1 MAGTIMN
8 TIFIKKFFPEFIEKF
23 TIRYK
28 ILNFIY
34 FNYPVGRRMISN
46 SLEISE
52 RIVRSEL
59 EKMIELGLIEV
70 IKSGAVITDLG
81 INLLEQGEEL
91 FNKFN
96 YTEELE
102 NKLKEYL
109 NIKKVII
116 CSDISGEETSVKNMT
131 KIASKYF
138 FDKLEDD
145 YVVGISG
152 GTTMKSFVDNL
163 KPKNNISNLTVVPA
177 RGSISTGLEYQSNV
191 VADNLSKKLNAKLYG
206 TFLPDYLDKVTFD
219 KLKTLDE
226 IKNLIYYLDRIDI
239 LVFGIGRSDEMAKR
253 RSLSLEELDILRKNN
268 AVSEAFGNYFDI
280 NGKVVYSSNTIGL
293 DIEKYLKIKE
303 VIAVAGYGSKEKS
316 IVSICKIRSDMT
328 LITCESTAKKI
339 LKL

>member
-1 MAGTIMN
+1 MDIM
-8 TIFIKKFFPEFIEKF
+8 FIKKFFPEFIEKYN
-23 TIRYK
+23 IRYK
-28 ILNFIY
+28 ILNYIY

-46 SLEISE
+46 SLDVSE
-52 RIVRSEL
+52 RIVRSEIDKL
-59 EKMIELGLIEV
+59 IDLGLIEV
-70 IKSGAVITDLG
+70 IKSGAIITDFG
-81 INLLEQGEEL
+81 VKVLEEGSDL

-102 NKLKEYL
+102 NKLKNYL

-116 CSDISGEETSVKNMT
+116 CNDISGEETSIKNMT

-138 FDKLEDD
+138 FDRLKEN

-163 KPKNNISNLTVVPA
+163 NVKNNLSNLTVVPA

-206 TFLPDYLDKVTFD
+206 TFLPDYLDKTTFD

-226 IKNLIYYLDRIDI
+226 IKNLIYYLERIDI

-253 RSLSLEELDILRKNN
+253 RALSHEELEILRKNK

-280 NGKVVYSSNTIGL
+280 NGKIVYSSNTIGL
-293 DIEKYLKIKE
+293 DIEKYLNIKE

-328 LITCESTAKKI
+328 LITSESTAKKI

>member
-1 MAGTIMN
+1 MEMM
-8 TIFIKKFFPEFIEKF
+8 FIKKFFPEFIEKYN
-23 TIRYK
+23 IRYK
-28 ILNFIY
+28 ILNYIY

-46 SLEISE
+46 SLDISE
-52 RIVRSEL
+52 RIVRSEIDKL
-59 EKMIELGLIEV
+59 IDLGLIEV
-70 IKSGAVITDLG
+70 IKSGAIITDFG
-81 INLLEQGEEL
+81 IKVLEEGGDL

-109 NIKKVII
+109 KIRKVII
-116 CSDISGEETSVKNMT
+116 CNDISGEETSIKNMT

-138 FDKLEDD
+138 FDRLSEN

-163 KPKNNISNLTVVPA
+163 NVKNNLSNLTVVPA

-206 TFLPDYLDKVTFD
+206 TFLPDYLDKTTFD

-226 IKNLIYYLDRIDI
+226 IKNLIYYLERIDI

-253 RSLSLEELDILRKNN
+253 RALSHEELEILRKNK

-280 NGKVVYSSNTIGL
+280 NGNVVYSSNTIGL
-293 DIEKYLKIKE
+293 DMEKYLNIKE

-328 LITCESTAKKI
+328 LITSESTAKKI

>member
-1 MAGTIMN
+1 METM
-8 TIFIKKFFPEFIEKF
+8 FIKKFFPEFIEKY
-23 TIRYK
+23 TTRYK
-28 ILNFIY
+28 ILNYIY
-34 FNYPVGRRMISN
+34 FNYPVGRRVISN
-46 SLEISE
+46 SLDISE
-52 RIVRSEL
+52 RIVRSEIDKL
-59 EKMIELGLIEV
+59 LELGLIEV

-81 INLLEQGEEL
+81 ITILEDGSEL
-91 FNKFN
+91 FSKFN

-102 NKLKEYL
+102 EKLRKYL
-109 NIKKVII
+109 NIRKVII
-116 CSDISGEETSVKNMT
+116 CNDISGEETSIKNMT

-138 FDKLEDD
+138 FNKLREN

-152 GTTMKSFVDNL
+152 GTTMRSFVDNL
-163 KPKNNISNLTVVPA
+163 KIKDNIPNLTVVPA

-206 TFLPDYLDKVTFD
+206 TFLPDYLDKTTFD

-226 IKNLIYYLDRIDI
+226 VKNLIYYLNRIDI

-253 RSLSLEELDILRKNN
+253 RALSHSELEILRKNN
-268 AVSEAFGNYFDI
+268 AVSEAFGNYFDV
-280 NGKVVYSSNTIGL
+280 NGNIVYSSNTIGL

-316 IVSICKIRSDMT
+316 IISICKIRSDMT
-328 LITCESTAKKI
+328 LITSESTAKKI